1 MRNRLILTYAFVMLL
16 TIIIALFSVYFFL
29 NNASVD
35 YLSRI
40 QASNSR
46 PYLQDL
52 SDYYSRVGGWN
63 GVENYFN
70 SSYLP
75 ESDLQFFQNQKIALV
90 STKGDVI
97 YAIDQSMYG
106 MNIDPFYLA
115 FASRILLKGEIV
127 GYLVT
132 GHFINR
138 MPQDFSNTMIQL
150 LWISVLK
157 ATLVTLIIGLL
168 LAILMASRLLKPIQA
183 TIKATRKISEGD
195 FKQRLPM
202 QEYKDLAELTTAV
215 NDMAVN
221 LEKNDLKRSSLFS
234 DLAHDLRTPLAVQ
247 RASIEAV
254 EDGIYP
260 FNQESLTTLKQ
271 QNAHLVRLV
280 EDLSLLAMLDEG
292 LFTPRKTQHDLAE
305 FTRAVISRFE
315 GMLTQQQRRVR
326 AFALQKGVI
335 VDIDGDRI
343 EQIIENLVQNALRYT
358 PEGSTIDIAVYA
370 KEDLAILTIHDHGPG
385 VPLDKLETIFD
396 RYYQLNCKQD
406 PDNGGQGIGLAIA
419 RRLAR
424 VHGGNL
430 FVRNHQR
437 RGAEFVLELPLVRLE
452 KPTRTN
458 KKSQND

>member
-16 TIIIALFSVYFFL
+16 TIIIAFSSAIFFL
-29 NNASVD
+29 SNASVD
-35 YLSRI
+35 YLSRSQI
-40 QASNSR
+40 AHSY
-46 PYLQDL
+46 PYIQDL
-52 SDYYSRVGGWN
+52 AEYYSTHGGWE
-63 GVENYFN
+63 GVDTYFY
-70 SSYLP
+70 SSDLP
-75 ESDLQFFQNQKIALV
+75 EADQIFFREQHIALV
-90 STKGDVI
+90 SPKGDVI
-97 YAIDQSMYG
+97 FAMDKELEGSKSE
-106 MNIDPFYLA
+106 PFYLI
-115 FASRILLKGEIV
+115 FASRIHSGGELV
-127 GYLVT
+127 GYVVS
-132 GHFINR
+132 GHFLNR
-138 MPQDFSNTMIQL
+138 MPPNFSNTLINL
-150 LWISVLK
+150 LWDSLIQATIV
-157 ATLVTLIIGLL
+157 TLVIGLL
-168 LAILMASRLLKPIQA
+168 LAILMASRLLQPIQA
-183 TIKATRKISEGD
+183 TIRATRRISEGD

-260 FNQESLTTLKQ
+260 FNQETLTTLKQ

-315 GMLTQQQRRVR
+315 GMLTKKQRRVR
-326 AFALQKGVI
+326 VIVLQKGVI

-343 EQIIENLVQNALRYT
+343 EQIIENLFQNALRYT
-358 PEGSTIDIAVYA
+358 PEGSTIDVAIYA
-370 KEDLAILTIHDHGPG
+370 KEDLAILTVRDHGPG
-385 VPLDKLETIFD
+385 IPPDKLETIFD
-396 RYYQLNCKQD
+396 RYYQLNCKEE

-452 KPTRTN
+452 KPARSN

>member
-16 TIIIALFSVYFFL
+16 TIIIAFSSAIFFL
-29 NNASVD
+29 SNASVD
-35 YLSRI
+35 YLSRSQI
-40 QASNSR
+40 AHSY
-46 PYLQDL
+46 PYIQDL
-52 SDYYSRVGGWN
+52 AEYYSTHGGWE
-63 GVENYFN
+63 GVDTYFY
-70 SSYLP
+70 SSDLP
-75 ESDLQFFQNQKIALV
+75 EADQIFFREQHIALV
-90 STKGDVI
+90 SPKGDVVF
-97 YAIDQSMYG
+97 AMDKEMEGSKSE
-106 MNIDPFYLA
+106 PFYLI
-115 FASRILLKGEIV
+115 FASRIHSGGELV
-127 GYLVT
+127 GYVVS
-132 GHFINR
+132 GHFLNR
-138 MPQDFSNTMIQL
+138 MPPNFSNTLINL
-150 LWISVLK
+150 LWDSLIQATIV
-157 ATLVTLIIGLL
+157 TLVIGLL
-168 LAILMASRLLKPIQA
+168 LAILMASRLLQPIQA
-183 TIKATRKISEGD
+183 TIRATRRISEGD

-260 FNQESLTTLKQ
+260 FNQETLTTLKQ

-305 FTRAVISRFE
+305 FTRAVISRCE
-315 GMLTQQQRRVR
+315 YMITKRQRRVR
-326 AFALQKGVI
+326 VIALQKGVI

-343 EQIIENLVQNALRYT
+343 EQIIENLFQNALRYT
-358 PEGSTIDIAVYA
+358 PEGSTIDITVYA
-370 KEDLAILTIHDHGPG
+370 KDDLAILTVRDHGPG
-385 VPLDKLETIFD
+385 IPPDKLETIFD
-396 RYYQLNCKQD
+396 RYYQLNCKEE

-452 KPTRTN
+452 KPARSN